1 MGQGEF
7 AEPEIFDIYGESEL
21 FEPEEP
27 VLEDPEQ
34 QSNADKEAQPEKEE
48 AYSSDKSK
56 NLAVASSEYETKP
69 SQNETEQ

>member
-1 MGQGEF
+1 M
-7 AEPEIFDIYGESEL
+7 
-21 FEPEEP
+21 
-27 VLEDPEQ
+27 LEDLEQ
-34 QSNADKEAQPEKEE
+34 QSNTDEGTQSEKEE